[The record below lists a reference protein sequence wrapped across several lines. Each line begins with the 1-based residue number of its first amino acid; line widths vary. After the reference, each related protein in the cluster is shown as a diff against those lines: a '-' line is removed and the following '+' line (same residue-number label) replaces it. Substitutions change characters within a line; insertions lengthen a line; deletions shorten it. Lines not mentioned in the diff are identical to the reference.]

1 MTRDEEASK
10 LEQTSP
16 PLDLLRMSN
25 DREDEYER
33 VRGSNKDHNRR
44 IMQQYT
50 LDATIN
56 KGYWTL
62 ITISIETRGMKSVEL
77 LRSATI

>member
-62 ITISIETRGMKSVEL
+62 IETRGMKSVEL
-77 LRSATI
+77 LRSTTI